1 MTIGHRFALAFV
13 HLALCLGLAAPPLS
27 SVRAAQAEKTSE
39 PSRPKNTKASEAKA
53 GQTKSGKAKTGK
65 AEAGTNAKG
74 KSANAAKAHA
84 GAARA
89 QTSIPS
95 QGFASFI
102 EGLWPEAQ
110 RAGVSRATF
119 DAAFAGVTPDP
130 AILKLTKAQA
140 EFSKPVW
147 SYLDGAVSEARIRKG
162 QAQASEW
169 SQTVSAVERRYGV
182 DPKIVIGIWGLE
194 TNFGSNAGN
203 IYVIRA
209 LATLAHARYR
219 DDFFKDELIMAL
231 LILEQGH
238 IEREAMRGS
247 WAGAMGQTQ
256 FMPSSFMKYAVDF
269 NGGGA
274 KDIWTSTPDAL
285 ASTANYL
292 KQFGWKPGIPWGA
305 EVTLPEG
312 FDFKLA
318 DRKTRRSFANWAALG
333 VKPSNG
339 ETGLRGEAALFLPAG
354 AEGPAFLVTE
364 NFDIIKKYNNSDSYA
379 LGVALLGERIY
390 GADPL
395 QGRWPRHIKA
405 LSRSEGIEVQKRLVA
420 LGYRIDK
427 IDGKLGENSRDALRS
442 FQLKHGGVPDGYPT
456 HAVLAR
462 LRTAQ

>member
-1 MTIGHRFALAFV
+1 MIDTSMNNRKTYS
-13 HLALCLGLAAPPLS
+13 LALLGFAISVSLAPAITS
-27 SVRAAQAEKTSE
+27 SAQ
-39 PSRPKNTKASEAKA
+39 
-53 GQTKSGKAKTGK
+53 
-65 AEAGTNAKG
+65 
-74 KSANAAKAHA
+74 AAKADQESPTSPPKNKDGKA
-84 GAARA
+84 LAVEAPAIKAVGTKAASQKA
-89 QTSIPS
+89 AVSQKANTPASS
-95 QGFASFI
+95 QGFPAFVQS
-102 EGLWPEAQ
+102 LWPEAQ

-119 DAAFAGVTPDP
+119 DAAFQGVTPDP
-130 AILKLTKAQA
+130 AILRLTKSQA

-147 SYLDGAVSEARIRKG
+147 SYIDGAVSEARIRRG
-162 QAQASEW
+162 QAQATEW
-169 SQTVSAVERRYGV
+169 SQTVATVERRYGV
-182 DPKIVIGIWGLE
+182 DPKIVLGIWGLE

-238 IEREAMRGS
+238 IERDAMRGS

-274 KDIWTSTPDAL
+274 KDIWSSTPDAL

-318 DRKTRRSFANWAALG
+318 ERKARRNFAAWAALG
-333 VKPSNG
+333 VRPSNG
-339 ETGLRGEAALFLPAG
+339 ETGLRGEAGLFLPAG
-354 AEGPAFLVTE
+354 SQGPAFLVTD
-364 NFDIIKKYNNSDSYA
+364 NFDVIKKYNNSDSYA

-395 QGRWPRHIKA
+395 QARWPRHIKA
-405 LSRSEGIEVQKRLVA
+405 LSRMEGIEVQKRLVA
-420 LGYRIDK
+420 LGYRIEK
-427 IDGKLGENSRDALRS
+427 IDGKLGENSRDALRN
-442 FQLKHGGVPDGYPT
+442 FQLKHGVVADGYPT
-456 HAVLAR
+456 HAMLAR
-462 LRTAQ
+462 LRSAQ